1 MERWLI
7 KYFPIQHQDA
17 WSTEKGLKF
26 MHYQDPATGKLVKY
40 SPYEMEMEA
49 EAFGMNGSFVAEKA
63 QKGGG
68 PYLRKLDWIDRAD
81 AEKYLEDGVD
91 GLRTQYHGSGY
102 EKIDS
107 IKGVAARQL
116 DAANSLT
123 QRVGYLAKKAEN
135 NPADMTDE
143 DRQALIE
150 GRAELNSRFKW
161 YKETLAKS
169 KDDERKLMGWRDDID
184 PDGNVHKVVKA
195 SVLEAMGT
203 GGGE

>member
-7 KYFPIQHQDA
+7 KYFPIQRQDA

-63 QKGGG
+63 QKGGS
-68 PYLRKLDWIDRAD
+68 PYLRKPDWID
-81 AEKYLEDGVD
+81 
-91 GLRTQYHGSGY
+91 
-102 EKIDS
+102 
-107 IKGVAARQL
+107 
-116 DAANSLT
+116 
-123 QRVGYLAKKAEN
+123 
-135 NPADMTDE
+135 
-143 DRQALIE
+143 
-150 GRAELNSRFKW
+150 RAELNSRFKW